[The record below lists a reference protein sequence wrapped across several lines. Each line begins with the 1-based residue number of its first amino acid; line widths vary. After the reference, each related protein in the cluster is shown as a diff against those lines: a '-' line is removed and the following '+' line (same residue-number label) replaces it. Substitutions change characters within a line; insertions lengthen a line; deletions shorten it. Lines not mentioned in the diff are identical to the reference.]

1 MNGRGELPCWAA
13 LSIIAG
19 LIFGAIF
26 VWQFPSNSAEW
37 AAWVQAFGSVTAV
50 GSGVLLIR
58 HQIKS
63 RKELEVEKENQNRI
77 RLIKNLKTEIKVN
90 WERLESSWG
99 HLLGEDESDAEGV
112 SLIMNAR
119 GWPFPVYD
127 SSASQL
133 GMIESEDVR
142 DLFISAYAAARA
154 FLLTMEIN
162 NELFFRY
169 ERASLDVQHARAT
182 TPALLE
188 AAQLREQAAIQHFHQ
203 YGSHVRARYG
213 ELRALVAAVLEIDA
227 I

>member
-1 MNGRGELPCWAA
+1 MDNRAELPCWAA
-13 LSIIAG
+13 LSIVAG
-19 LIFGAIF
+19 LVFVAIF
-26 VWQFPSNSAEW
+26 VWQFPSTSSEW
-37 AAWVQAFGSVTAV
+37 AAWLQAFGSITAV
-50 GSGVLLIR
+50 GSGVFLIR
-58 HQIKS
+58 HQIQSK
-63 RKELEVEKENQNRI
+63 KQLEAERENQSRI

-90 WERLESSWG
+90 WGRLESSWG
-99 HLLGEDESDAEGV
+99 HFLSEDESDAEGV
-112 SLIMNAR
+112 SLIMNVR
-119 GWPFPVYD
+119 GWRFPVYD

-133 GMIESEDVR
+133 GMIESEEVR

-169 ERASLDVQHARAT
+169 ERANLDVQHASAL
-182 TPALLE
+182 TPSLLE

-203 YGSHVRARYG
+203 YGSHVRAKYG